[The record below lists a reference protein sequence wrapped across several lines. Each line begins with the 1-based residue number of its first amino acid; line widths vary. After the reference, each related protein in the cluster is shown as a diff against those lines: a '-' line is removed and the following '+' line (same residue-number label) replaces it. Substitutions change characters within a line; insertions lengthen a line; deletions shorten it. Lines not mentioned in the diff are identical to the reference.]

1 MSARAQTSAGA
12 SPSVLLVDDEPA
24 NLQLLYE
31 SLHGSGYRL
40 LVARDGQQAL
50 DIAERMRPDVVLLDI
65 MMPGMDGFEVCERI
79 KAKQETSKIAVIFLS
94 ALVTPEDKAHGLRL
108 GAVDYISKP
117 FAPDEL
123 MARVETHC
131 MMVRLGRELE
141 QRNRELELSR
151 DRVLRA
157 MNEGVVGLDAS
168 GRVAYINPAAERILE
183 AEATSMHG
191 RDVGSLEPGA
201 LREAVETVLGGGEQ
215 VEIPDLNLP
224 RSNGEPLP
232 AELCVVPI
240 RDASGGDGA
249 VVVLRDLTM
258 RRRAEARLALANREL
273 RASNRELQDAQ
284 LRLIQAA
291 KLESV
296 GRLAAGVAH
305 EVKNPLAIIQ
315 LGLDFLE
322 ETLELEP
329 TAAEIFVDMQVALSR
344 ADTVVRG
351 LLDFSREREL
361 RLTAASIN
369 AIIQAAL
376 KLVRHELG
384 QRNIQAVATLEE
396 SLPETLL
403 DADKLQQVFLNLFM
417 NAMHA
422 MGRDGVLSV
431 TSELIQVDAE
441 ALIGRLR
448 DLDIAPGQQA
458 IRVVI
463 RDTGAGIAER
473 DLARLFDPF
482 FTTKRQGEGTGLGLS
497 VTHNIVNLHR
507 AGIDIGN
514 HPDGG
519 ARVTLLFRIQDQS
532 EDKPQ

>member
-183 AEATSMHG
+183 AEAASMHG
-191 RDVGSLEPGA
+191 RDVGSLEPGRCA
-201 LREAVETVLGGGEQ
+201 RRWRPCSAVASRSRSPISTCRAATASRCPRNSVWYPSATPAAVTVL
-215 VEIPDLNLP
+215 
-224 RSNGEPLP
+224 SS
-232 AELCVVPI
+232 CC
-240 RDASGGDGA
+240 
-249 VVVLRDLTM
+249 
-258 RRRAEARLALANREL
+258 
-273 RASNRELQDAQ
+273 
-284 LRLIQAA
+284 
-291 KLESV
+291 
-296 GRLAAGVAH
+296 
-305 EVKNPLAIIQ
+305 
-315 LGLDFLE
+315 
-322 ETLELEP
+322 
-329 TAAEIFVDMQVALSR
+329 
-344 ADTVVRG
+344 
-351 LLDFSREREL
+351 
-361 RLTAASIN
+361 
-369 AIIQAAL
+369 
-376 KLVRHELG
+376 
-384 QRNIQAVATLEE
+384 AT
-396 SLPETLL
+396 
-403 DADKLQQVFLNLFM
+403 
-417 NAMHA
+417 
-422 MGRDGVLSV
+422 
-431 TSELIQVDAE
+431 
-441 ALIGRLR
+441 
-448 DLDIAPGQQA
+448 
-458 IRVVI
+458 
-463 RDTGAGIAER
+463 
-473 DLARLFDPF
+473 
-482 FTTKRQGEGTGLGLS
+482 
-497 VTHNIVNLHR
+497 
-507 AGIDIGN
+507 
-514 HPDGG
+514 
-519 ARVTLLFRIQDQS
+519 
-532 EDKPQ
+532 